1 MCSLFVTSFY
11 NLWLFLNAQDSVYTT
26 RIQTWG
32 RYLIFFLNMV
42 RIFEMTNLYIAWNM
56 ESSIL
61 FYSTLASGS
70 IFNFYWYMCLRKIM
84 TGNWEPRG
92 VLCQRTPRPVLLS
105 VLLGY
110 FIWYIL
116 VFLEKH
122 SSPYHTYFDLWTV
135 IFH

>member
-1 MCSLFVTSFY
+1 
-11 NLWLFLNAQDSVYTT
+11 
-26 RIQTWG
+26 
-32 RYLIFFLNMV
+32 
-42 RIFEMTNLYIAWNM
+42 
-56 ESSIL
+56 
-61 FYSTLASGS
+61 
-70 IFNFYWYMCLRKIM
+70 M

-122 SSPYHTYFDLWTV
+122 SSPYHTYFDL
-135 IFH
+135 